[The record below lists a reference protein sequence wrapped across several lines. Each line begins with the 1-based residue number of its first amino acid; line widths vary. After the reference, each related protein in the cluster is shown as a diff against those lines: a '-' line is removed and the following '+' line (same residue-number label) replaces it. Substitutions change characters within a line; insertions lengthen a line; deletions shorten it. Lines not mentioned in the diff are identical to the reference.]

1 MSFKFFRKIFNL
13 DLSKKAS
20 RKGIRRKLELL
31 NLEERVVP
39 ANYTVVNTSDS
50 GAGSLRQAILDANL
64 TAANDTINFTFA
76 SGTNP
81 YTITLA
87 SALPNIADAG
97 ISGTLTINGLGTS
110 SLIIS
115 GNDGNTLRDFNIF
128 NIDSGANLAISAV
141 TISGAKTT
149 NTGKIY
155 GGAFNNSGTLTI
167 TNSTISGNVAG
178 YKGGA
183 IFNNG
188 SLTITNS
195 TLSGNTTSY
204 GGGVYNSANGNLT
217 ISNSTI
223 SGNSATSGAAINNK
237 GGTLNITNST
247 ISGNSAF
254 TGGGGI
260 YINGSASISNSTISG
275 NSAFS
280 GGGLYAVNGTI
291 TLINNTISGN
301 SASNLGGGIH
311 NQFATINIANTII
324 ANNGNTDYFG
334 SGNDTVNLI
343 SPSTDANNIVS
354 KGSFSWA
361 TTKTSS
367 QINLGPLQNNGGPTL
382 TMALQS
388 GSAAIG
394 TGDASISDATPINGL
409 DQRGAKRNT
418 SDIGAYSIG
427 IQVTTTADSGA
438 GSLRQAIIDANT
450 TPGNDYIG
458 FNLTGASPYTITLSS
473 ALPNIV
479 NASTAITGGTAGALT
494 INGPSASSLTISGD
508 NGNAGRNFN
517 IFNVNAGGN
526 LAIFSTTVSGAQTS
540 GTGGA
545 FNNLGTLTVT
555 NSIISGNSTSNNGGA
570 FNNSGT
576 LTVNNSTI
584 SGNSTT
590 VVSTYGG
597 AIANSGTLNI
607 SNSTLSNNSAF
618 PSGTSGGGAIFTSG
632 TINISNSTLSNN
644 SANRG
649 GGIDNFGTSNVS
661 NSTLFGNSATSGN
674 GGGIFNFNAKT
685 LNITN
690 STLSDNSAPS
700 LHLVAM
706 GVAFLTNLLPS

>member
-1 MSFKFFRKIFNL
+1 MSFKFFHMIFNL

-39 ANYTVVNTSDS
+39 ATFMVVNNSDS
-50 GAGSLRQAILDANL
+50 GTGSLRQAIINANA
-64 TAANDTINFTFA
+64 TSNNDIINFTFA

-97 ISGTLTINGLGTS
+97 ISGTLTINGLGAS

-128 NIDSGANLAISAV
+128 NIDSGANLAISGV
-141 TISGAKTT
+141 TVSGAKTT

-155 GGAFNNSGTLTI
+155 GGAFNNTGTLTI

-178 YKGGA
+178 YKGGG

-204 GGGVYNSANGNLT
+204 GGGVYNSANGTLT

-223 SGNSATSGAAINNK
+223 SGNSGASGAAINNK

-394 TGDASISDATPINGL
+394 AGDVSISDATPINGL

-438 GSLRQAIIDANT
+438 GSLRQAITDANN

-508 NGNAGRNFN
+508 NGNTGRDFN
-517 IFNVNAGGN
+517 IFSINTGGN
-526 LAIFSTTVSGAQTS
+526 LAIFNTTVSGAQTS
-540 GTGGA
+540 TNGGA
-545 FNNLGTLTVT
+545 LNNSGTLTVN
-555 NSIISGNSTSNNGGA
+555 NSIISGNSTSKNGGA

-632 TINISNSTLSNN
+632 TINISN
-644 SANRG
+644 
-649 GGIDNFGTSNVS
+649 
-661 NSTLFGNSATSGN
+661 
-674 GGGIFNFNAKT
+674 
-685 LNITN
+685 
-690 STLSDNSAPS
+690 
-700 LHLVAM
+700 
-706 GVAFLTNLLPS
+706 